1 MAGLF
6 ATLDNAAQALEAQSV
21 ALSVTSKNIANVN
34 NPSYSREYVVFGSQG
49 EVKTPQGEESLGLQ
63 ALSVQQD
70 TDPLLNQQVI
80 TQIGL
85 TSNDSS
91 QQTWLQQAQAG
102 LGQTLTNA
110 STSPSS
116 TSTSTGDG
124 GIASALDNFMSS
136 FQALAAQPA
145 DGGTRDDLIQQ
156 ATTLTQTFQTV
167 DANLAQVQANTGT
180 QIASDV
186 TSANSLLSNIATLNT
201 QIAAAEVNQP
211 GSAVDLRD
219 SRESDLEQ
227 LAAIIPVNVTEQ
239 SNGEDTVTTPD
250 GSGNP
255 VVLVQKG
262 TVQGS
267 LAYAAGVVTGGASA
281 TALGLGAG
289 SIQGSITASTGPIQT
304 LRNNLNSLADELV
317 TAVNAAYNPTNTAGA
332 DFFDPASTT
341 AATISLAAGL
351 TPTTL
356 VAGSGAAGDNSIAT
370 AVAALAN
377 TTFSTSSG
385 DSIDGTFSSFY
396 ASSVGGFG
404 QSLATAT
411 SNLDDNQN
419 IQTLFENQRSSISG
433 VNMDEEM
440 SNLVQFQQAY
450 VASSETFNI
459 LNTLLGN
466 EIQEL
471 GSSPN

>member
-1 MAGLF
+1 MPGLF
-6 ATLDNAAQALEAQSV
+6 TTLANTAQALQAQSV
-21 ALSVTSKNIANVN
+21 ALGITSKNIANVN
-34 NPSYSREYVVFGSQG
+34 NPNYARQYVVFGNKG
-49 EVKTPQGEESLGLQ
+49 EVMTPQGEETLGLQ
-63 ALSVQQD
+63 ALTVQQY

-80 TQIGL
+80 TQLGL
-85 TSNDSS
+85 TANDSS
-91 QQTWLQQAQAG
+91 LQSWLQQAQAS
-102 LGQTLTNA
+102 LGQNLTNA

-116 TSTSTGDG
+116 TSTTTGDS
-124 GIASALDNFMSS
+124 GIAATLDNLINS
-136 FQALAAQPA
+136 FQALAAQPS
-145 DGGTRDDLIQQ
+145 DSGTRQSLIQQ

-167 DANLAQVQANTGT
+167 DGNLAQVQANSTS
-180 QIASDV
+180 QISTDV
-186 TSANSLLSNIATLNT
+186 TTANTLLSNIATINT
-201 QIAAAEVNQP
+201 QIAAAEANQP

-219 SRESDLEQ
+219 SREADLEQ
-227 LAAIIPVNVTEQ
+227 LAGIIPINVTEQ

-250 GSGNP
+250 TSGNP

-262 TVQGS
+262 VAQGS
-267 LAYAAGVVTGGASA
+267 LNYSAGVLTGGASA

-304 LRNNLNSLADELV
+304 LRNSLDSLADELV
-317 TAVNAAYNPTNTAGA
+317 TAVNTAYNPTSAPGG
-332 DFFDPASTT
+332 DFFDPTKTT
-341 AATISLAAGL
+341 AGTISLASGL
-351 TPTTL
+351 NATTL
-356 VAGSGAAGDNSIAT
+356 VAGSGPAGDNSIAV

-377 TTFSTSSG
+377 KTFSTSSG
-385 DSIDGTFSSFY
+385 DSIDGTFSSYY
-396 ASSVGGFG
+396 ASTVGSFG

-411 SNLDDNQN
+411 TNLDDNQN

-459 LNTLLGN
+459 INTLLGN

-471 GSSPN
+471 GNSPG

>member
-1 MAGLF
+1 MPGLF
-6 ATLDNAAQALEAQSV
+6 STLSNTAQALEAQSV
-21 ALSVTSKNIANVN
+21 ALAVTSKNISNVN
-34 NPSYSREYVVFGSQG
+34 NPNYTREYVVFGNKG
-49 EVKTPQGEESLGLQ
+49 EVMTPQGEEALGLQ

-70 TDPLLNQQVI
+70 GDSLLNQQVI
-80 TQIGL
+80 SQIGL

-116 TSTSTGDG
+116 TSTATGDG
-124 GIASALDNFMSS
+124 GLASALDGFMNS
-136 FQALAAQPA
+136 FQALAAQPS
-145 DGGTRDDLIQQ
+145 DNGTRDALIQQ
-156 ATTLTQTFQTV
+156 ASTLTQTFQSI
-167 DANLAQVQANTGT
+167 DQNLAQVQTDST
-180 QIASDV
+180 SQIGSDI
-186 TSANSLLSNIATLNT
+186 TSANSLLGSIARLNT
-201 QIAAAEVNQP
+201 QIAAAEANQP
-211 GSAVDLRD
+211 GTAVDLRD
-219 SRESDLEQ
+219 SREADLEQ
-227 LAAIIPVNVTEQ
+227 LAAIIPVHVTEQ

-255 VVLVQKG
+255 VVLVQLG

-267 LAYAAGVVTGGASA
+267 LAYASGVVTGGAAA

-289 SIQGSITASTGPIQT
+289 SIQGSITAATGPVQT
-304 LRNNLNSLADELV
+304 LRNNLDSLAAELV
-317 TAVNAAYNPTNTAGA
+317 TAVNTAYNPTSTSGG
-332 DFFDPASTT
+332 DFFNPANTT

-356 VAGSGAAGDNSIAT
+356 VAGSGPAGDNSIAT

-396 ASSVGGFG
+396 ASSVGNFG
-404 QSLATAT
+404 QSLATT
-411 SNLDDNQN
+411 TTNLDDNTN
-419 IQTLFENQRSSISG
+419 IQNLFESQRASIGG

-459 LNTLLGN
+459 INTLLGN
-466 EIQEL
+466 EISQL
-471 GSSPN
+471 GASPN